1 MWLWLWLCWP
11 CGLWWFKTPFVA
23 IWSATGI
30 ESGIVVFA
38 MVLLMVD
45 GDVVMIRMIRIGMQ
59 RNAER
64 WRLTAREDY
73 SAAMRLGLEVNVKT
87 C

>member
-1 MWLWLWLCWP
+1 M
-11 CGLWWFKTPFVA
+11 
-23 IWSATGI
+23 
-30 ESGIVVFA
+30 VFA

>member
-1 MWLWLWLCWP
+1 M
-11 CGLWWFKTPFVA
+11 
-23 IWSATGI
+23 
-30 ESGIVVFA
+30 VFA

-64 WRLTAREDY
+64 WRLTAGEDY